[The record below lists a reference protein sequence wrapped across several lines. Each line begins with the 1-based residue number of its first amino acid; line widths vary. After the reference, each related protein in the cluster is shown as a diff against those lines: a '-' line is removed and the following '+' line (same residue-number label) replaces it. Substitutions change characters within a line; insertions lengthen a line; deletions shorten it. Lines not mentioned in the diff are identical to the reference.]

1 MKYKKKKLIQI
12 MNVIEQKKEVNLEK
26 SLEKKK
32 NNLIEDLYIVE
43 SLKLLS
49 AFTMCYSIFPEK
61 VNNLFNV

>member
-12 MNVIEQKKEVNLEK
+12 MNVIEHQKEVNPEK
-26 SLEKKK
+26 YLEKKK
-32 NNLIEDLYIVE
+32 NDIIEDLYIVE

-49 AFTMCYSIFPEK
+49 AFVMCYSIFPKK